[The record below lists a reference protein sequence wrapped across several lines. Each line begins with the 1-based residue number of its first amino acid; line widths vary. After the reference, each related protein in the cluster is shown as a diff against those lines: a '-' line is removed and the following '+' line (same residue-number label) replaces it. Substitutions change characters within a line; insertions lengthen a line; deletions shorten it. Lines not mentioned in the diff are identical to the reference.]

1 MPEPDIN
8 QRFARFLRDRLREVN
23 EGELPSVSIVTA
35 RFNHLDG
42 WQRPVSAESVR
53 RWMRG
58 LSLPELSRLPAL
70 CRMLRCTPIDIV
82 DALGLAEEMVA
93 AAEEQRTDD
102 QAEAAAKACED
113 LRLQINQIMRGM
125 DEGRLRAMVA
135 LFERR
140 SQPRRER
147 DAASALA
154 AEAAGAAVEAGPP

>member
-8 QRFARFLRDRLREVN
+8 QRFARYLRDRLREVN
-23 EGELPSVSIVTA
+23 DGELPSVSVVTA

-42 WQRPVSAESVR
+42 WQRPVTSESVR

-93 AAEEQRTDD
+93 AGEDEGSADE
-102 QAEAAAKACED
+102 AEAAAKVCEE

-147 DAASALA
+147 DAAAVA
-154 AEAAGAAVEAGPP
+154 VAVAAVAADEMPE